1 MPDECERH
9 VSHVSGHR
17 GDEVGG
23 RVVLNDDEQAL
34 VVDGAVVV
42 ARRRRPHGRSLVAI
56 QRVCSEPETDSST
69 EVDARGEST
78 KYCTPAS
85 PPMPPSK
92 VALLMK
98 AAIFTAEWC
107 ETPAARAVEH
117 LSLGWYGRATP
128 DKEP

>member
-1 MPDECERH
+1 L
-9 VSHVSGHR
+9 GHR

-23 RVVLNDDEQAL
+23 RVSLDDDEQAL
-34 VVDGAVVV
+34 VIDGAVVV

-69 EVDARGEST
+69 EVDARGD
-78 KYCTPAS
+78 
-85 PPMPPSK
+85 PMPPSK
-92 VALLMK
+92 VASYMK